1 MHELGQTII
10 LGSGWPQH
18 EFLKWSHRFKFVMSF
33 MAIPQTIYGNLLKE
47 ETVLGTGLV
56 KSLLPSAAKTM
67 LAIFN

>member
-1 MHELGQTII
+1 MHKLGQTIL

-18 EFLKWSHRFKFVMSF
+18 EFLKWSHRFKFAMSF

-47 ETVLGTGLV
+47 ETVLGLV